1 MIRYLTGTVR
11 FKELSA
17 ACLDVAGVGYHVNM
31 PVGDL
36 ARLGA
41 IGEKAEVFVHTRVR
55 EDAID
60 LYGFAN
66 AEGLSLF
73 EMLLGVNGV
82 GPRMGLAL
90 LSGLEPQ
97 DLYGAVQGG
106 DEARL
111 VKVPGVGK
119 KTAARIVLELRDK
132 LKGLGAGG
140 PVMAPGPNDVMGD
153 VRSALTN
160 LGYKANQID
169 KAIRALDKKQA
180 DGASLDLQQLVV
192 EALKHV

>member
-1 MIRYLTGTVR
+1 MIRFLTGTVR

-17 ACLDVAGVGYHVNM
+17 VCLDVGGVGYHVNM

-41 IGEKAEVFVHTRVR
+41 VGEKGEVFVHTRVR

-60 LYGFAN
+60 LYGFLQ

-73 EMLLGVNGV
+73 ELLLGVNGV
-82 GPRMGLAL
+82 GPRVGLAL

-97 DLYGAVQGG
+97 DLYGAVQAG

-132 LKGLGAGG
+132 LKGLSSVGPATLPGA
-140 PVMAPGPNDVMGD
+140 NDVMGD

-160 LGYKANQID
+160 LGYKSNQID
-169 KAIRALDKKQA
+169 KAIRALEKQA
-180 DGASLDLQQLVV
+180 GGEDLELQQLVV